1 MKQQRFEVCYQKC
14 WALMEELLVFLE
26 AQGTFKKPPA
36 CAVDRSELPEI
47 YVEICQ
53 HLAIAKSR
61 AYSTNLI
68 HRLHDLTLRAHHQIY
83 KRHLN
88 LGFGLAR
95 FPGVAP

>member
-1 MKQQRFEVCYQKC
+1 MKQQRFEVCYRGC

-26 AQGTFKKPPA
+26 SQGTFKKPSA

-47 YVEICQ
+47 YAEICQ

-83 KRHLN
+83 
-88 LGFGLAR
+88 AVR
-95 FPGVAP
+95 FVESRSL